1 VNRQRLVVGISGASG
16 FIYGIRLLQLLAE
29 LDIESHLIISRA
41 ALLTMAHETDYKL
54 ADVTALA
61 SHYHRADDVAA
72 GIASGSFRCL
82 GMVVAP
88 CSMRTLAEIATGTS
102 SGLIG
107 RAADVTLKERRTLV
121 LMARETPLTLA
132 HLRNMTAVTEMG
144 GIIAPPVP
152 AFYARPAN
160 LAQMVDHSLGRVL
173 DLFGL
178 DAGVA
183 TRWRDQEHIVPTE
196 KQHHPNSVCTGQSVQ
211 RSLTMNTPFNAPTRN
226 TKIPVTILTGFL
238 GAGKT
243 TLLNYILKENHGRK
257 IAVIENEF
265 GEVGID
271 GDLVLSSETEEI
283 YEMVNGCVCCTAE
296 VREDLVRIV
305 RELVARPV
313 RLDHILIETSGLADP
328 YPVAQSFFIN
338 DPIAEEVELDAI
350 VTMVDAKHIAQH
362 LEDLQLDGVDNQ
374 AVDQIVCADRI
385 VINKVDLVSS
395 DEVEALRGKIR
406 GLNATADLV
415 TSTHAQIDLTK
426 ILGIGAFECTQKLME
441 IGAEQHDHHDHDHHP
456 EHSIEEQDHQHD
468 PSVSSVGI
476 AVDGAVNLMA
486 FHRWI
491 SELRSSQADNLYR
504 MKGVL
509 AVANEDQRYV
519 LQGVHSLVEFRAST
533 AWGTE
538 PRSSKIVFIGRDL
551 DRAAL
556 NQGFA
561 ACLAG

>member
-1 VNRQRLVVGISGASG
+1 
-16 FIYGIRLLQLLAE
+16 
-29 LDIESHLIISRA
+29 
-41 ALLTMAHETDYKL
+41 
-54 ADVTALA
+54 
-61 SHYHRADDVAA
+61 
-72 GIASGSFRCL
+72 
-82 GMVVAP
+82 
-88 CSMRTLAEIATGTS
+88 
-102 SGLIG
+102 
-107 RAADVTLKERRTLV
+107 
-121 LMARETPLTLA
+121 
-132 HLRNMTAVTEMG
+132 
-144 GIIAPPVP
+144 
-152 AFYARPAN
+152 
-160 LAQMVDHSLGRVL
+160 
-173 DLFGL
+173 
-178 DAGVA
+178 
-183 TRWRDQEHIVPTE
+183 
-196 KQHHPNSVCTGQSVQ
+196 
-211 RSLTMNTPFNAPTRN
+211 MNTPFNAPTPN

-338 DPIAEEVELDAI
+338 DPIADEVELDAI
-350 VTMVDAKHIAQH
+350 VTMVDARHIAQH

-385 VINKVDLVSS
+385 VINKVDLVSE
-395 DEVEALRGKIR
+395 DEVASLSGKIR
-406 GLNATADLV
+406 GLNATADLM
-415 TSTHAQIDLTK
+415 TSSYAEIDLSK
-426 ILGIGAFECTQKLME
+426 ILGIGAFESTQKLME
-441 IGAEQHDHHDHDHHP
+441 IGAEHDDHADDHHHDHDDL
-456 EHSIEEQDHQHD
+456 DHDHD

-476 AVDGAVNLMA
+476 TVDGAVNLGD

-491 SELRSSQADNLYR
+491 TQLRNEQADNLYR

-509 AVANEDQRYV
+509 AVADQDQRYV

-533 AWGTE
+533 AWGAE

>member
-1 VNRQRLVVGISGASG
+1 
-16 FIYGIRLLQLLAE
+16 
-29 LDIESHLIISRA
+29 
-41 ALLTMAHETDYKL
+41 
-54 ADVTALA
+54 
-61 SHYHRADDVAA
+61 
-72 GIASGSFRCL
+72 
-82 GMVVAP
+82 
-88 CSMRTLAEIATGTS
+88 
-102 SGLIG
+102 
-107 RAADVTLKERRTLV
+107 
-121 LMARETPLTLA
+121 
-132 HLRNMTAVTEMG
+132 
-144 GIIAPPVP
+144 
-152 AFYARPAN
+152 
-160 LAQMVDHSLGRVL
+160 
-173 DLFGL
+173 
-178 DAGVA
+178 
-183 TRWRDQEHIVPTE
+183 
-196 KQHHPNSVCTGQSVQ
+196 
-211 RSLTMNTPFNAPTRN
+211 MNTPFNAPTRN

-395 DEVEALRGKIR
+395 DEVDVLRGKIR

-441 IGAEQHDHHDHDHHP
+441 IGAEPEHHDHHAHHHDAPDH
-456 EHSIEEQDHQHD
+456 EHD

-551 DRAAL
+551 DRASL

>member
-1 VNRQRLVVGISGASG
+1 
-16 FIYGIRLLQLLAE
+16 
-29 LDIESHLIISRA
+29 
-41 ALLTMAHETDYKL
+41 
-54 ADVTALA
+54 
-61 SHYHRADDVAA
+61 
-72 GIASGSFRCL
+72 
-82 GMVVAP
+82 
-88 CSMRTLAEIATGTS
+88 
-102 SGLIG
+102 
-107 RAADVTLKERRTLV
+107 
-121 LMARETPLTLA
+121 
-132 HLRNMTAVTEMG
+132 
-144 GIIAPPVP
+144 
-152 AFYARPAN
+152 
-160 LAQMVDHSLGRVL
+160 
-173 DLFGL
+173 
-178 DAGVA
+178 
-183 TRWRDQEHIVPTE
+183 
-196 KQHHPNSVCTGQSVQ
+196 
-211 RSLTMNTPFNAPTRN
+211 MNTPFNAPTPN

-338 DPIAEEVELDAI
+338 DPIADEVELDAI

-385 VINKVDLVSS
+385 VINKVDLVSPE
-395 DEVEALRGKIR
+395 EVETLRGKIR

-415 TSTHAQIDLTK
+415 TSTNAQIDLSK
-426 ILGIGAFECTQKLME
+426 ILGIGAFEATQKLME
-441 IGAEQHDHHDHDHHP
+441 IGADEHDHHDHEHH
-456 EHSIEEQDHQHD
+456 HEEADHQHD

-533 AWGTE
+533 PWGTE

>member
-1 VNRQRLVVGISGASG
+1 
-16 FIYGIRLLQLLAE
+16 
-29 LDIESHLIISRA
+29 
-41 ALLTMAHETDYKL
+41 
-54 ADVTALA
+54 
-61 SHYHRADDVAA
+61 
-72 GIASGSFRCL
+72 
-82 GMVVAP
+82 
-88 CSMRTLAEIATGTS
+88 
-102 SGLIG
+102 
-107 RAADVTLKERRTLV
+107 
-121 LMARETPLTLA
+121 
-132 HLRNMTAVTEMG
+132 
-144 GIIAPPVP
+144 
-152 AFYARPAN
+152 
-160 LAQMVDHSLGRVL
+160 
-173 DLFGL
+173 
-178 DAGVA
+178 
-183 TRWRDQEHIVPTE
+183 
-196 KQHHPNSVCTGQSVQ
+196 
-211 RSLTMNTPFNAPTRN
+211 MNTPFNAPTRN
-226 TKIPVTILTGFL
+226 NKIPVTILTGFL

-350 VTMVDAKHIAQH
+350 VTMVDAKHIARH

-385 VINKVDLVSS
+385 VINKVDLVSD
-395 DEVEALRGKIR
+395 DEVETLRGKIR
-406 GLNATADLV
+406 GLNATAELV

-426 ILGIGAFECTQKLME
+426 ILGIGAFESTQKLME
-441 IGAEQHDHHDHDHHP
+441 IGAEPEHHDHPAHHP
-456 EHSIEEQDHQHD
+456 DEPDHEHD

-476 AVDGAVNLMA
+476 AVDGAVDLMA

-533 AWGTE
+533 AWGME

>member
-1 VNRQRLVVGISGASG
+1 MLAPTVDSTQT
-16 FIYGIRLLQLLAE
+16 LQL
-29 LDIESHLIISRA
+29 
-41 ALLTMAHETDYKL
+41 
-54 ADVTALA
+54 
-61 SHYHRADDVAA
+61 
-72 GIASGSFRCL
+72 F
-82 GMVVAP
+82 
-88 CSMRTLAEIATGTS
+88 
-102 SGLIG
+102 
-107 RAADVTLKERRTLV
+107 KE
-121 LMARETPLTLA
+121 P
-132 HLRNMTAVTEMG
+132 H
-144 GIIAPPVP
+144 
-152 AFYARPAN
+152 
-160 LAQMVDHSLGRVL
+160 
-173 DLFGL
+173 
-178 DAGVA
+178 
-183 TRWRDQEHIVPTE
+183 
-196 KQHHPNSVCTGQSVQ
+196 
-211 RSLTMNTPFNAPTRN
+211 MNTPFNAPTPN

-338 DPIAEEVELDAI
+338 DPIADEVELDAI
-350 VTMVDAKHIAQH
+350 VTMIDARHIAQH

-374 AVDQIVCADRI
+374 AVDPIVCAEHD
-385 VINKVDLVSS
+385 DH
-395 DEVEALRGKIR
+395 
-406 GLNATADLV
+406 ADD
-415 TSTHAQIDLTK
+415 H
-426 ILGIGAFECTQKLME
+426 
-441 IGAEQHDHHDHDHHP
+441 HHDHDDL
-456 EHSIEEQDHQHD
+456 DHDHD

-476 AVDGAVNLMA
+476 TVDGAVNLGD

-491 SELRSSQADNLYR
+491 TQLRNEQADNLYR

-509 AVANEDQRYV
+509 AVADQDQRYV

-533 AWGTE
+533 AWGAE

-551 DRAAL
+551 DRADL
-556 NQGFA
+556 N
-561 ACLAG
+561 

>member
-1 VNRQRLVVGISGASG
+1 
-16 FIYGIRLLQLLAE
+16 
-29 LDIESHLIISRA
+29 
-41 ALLTMAHETDYKL
+41 
-54 ADVTALA
+54 
-61 SHYHRADDVAA
+61 
-72 GIASGSFRCL
+72 
-82 GMVVAP
+82 
-88 CSMRTLAEIATGTS
+88 
-102 SGLIG
+102 
-107 RAADVTLKERRTLV
+107 
-121 LMARETPLTLA
+121 
-132 HLRNMTAVTEMG
+132 
-144 GIIAPPVP
+144 
-152 AFYARPAN
+152 
-160 LAQMVDHSLGRVL
+160 
-173 DLFGL
+173 
-178 DAGVA
+178 
-183 TRWRDQEHIVPTE
+183 
-196 KQHHPNSVCTGQSVQ
+196 
-211 RSLTMNTPFNAPTRN
+211 MNTPFNAPTRN

-338 DPIAEEVELDAI
+338 DPIADEVELDAI

-385 VINKVDLVSS
+385 VINKIDLVSPE
-395 DEVEALRGKIR
+395 EVENLRGKIR

-426 ILGIGAFECTQKLME
+426 ILGIGAFEATQKLME
-441 IGAEQHDHHDHDHHP
+441 IGAEHDHHADEHHHEHDEPDHA
-456 EHSIEEQDHQHD
+456 HD

-476 AVDGAVNLMA
+476 AVDGAVDLMA

-491 SELRSSQADNLYR
+491 SELRVAQADNLYR

-538 PRSSKIVFIGRDL
+538 ARSSKIVFIGRDL

>member
-1 VNRQRLVVGISGASG
+1 
-16 FIYGIRLLQLLAE
+16 
-29 LDIESHLIISRA
+29 
-41 ALLTMAHETDYKL
+41 
-54 ADVTALA
+54 
-61 SHYHRADDVAA
+61 
-72 GIASGSFRCL
+72 
-82 GMVVAP
+82 
-88 CSMRTLAEIATGTS
+88 
-102 SGLIG
+102 
-107 RAADVTLKERRTLV
+107 
-121 LMARETPLTLA
+121 
-132 HLRNMTAVTEMG
+132 
-144 GIIAPPVP
+144 
-152 AFYARPAN
+152 
-160 LAQMVDHSLGRVL
+160 
-173 DLFGL
+173 
-178 DAGVA
+178 
-183 TRWRDQEHIVPTE
+183 
-196 KQHHPNSVCTGQSVQ
+196 
-211 RSLTMNTPFNAPTRN
+211 MNTPFNAPTPN

-338 DPIAEEVELDAI
+338 DPIADEVELDAI

-362 LEDLQLDGVDNQ
+362 LEDLKLDGVDNQ

-385 VINKVDLVSS
+385 VINKVDLVSAA
-395 DEVEALRGKIR
+395 EVAALSEKIR
-406 GLNATADLV
+406 GLNATAELV
-415 TSTHAQIDLTK
+415 TSSYAEIDLTK
-426 ILGIGAFECTQKLME
+426 ILGIGAFESTQKLME
-441 IGAEQHDHHDHDHHP
+441 IGSEHDHHAEEHHHDLDHD
-456 EHSIEEQDHQHD
+456 HD

-476 AVDGAVNLMA
+476 TVDGAVNLGA

-491 SELRSSQADNLYR
+491 SELRTEQADNLYR

-509 AVANEDQRYV
+509 AVKNQDQRYV

-533 AWGTE
+533 PWGIE

-551 DRAAL
+551 DRVAL